1 MGETPEQVKKISS
14 LSCSVPPS
22 PELVER
28 VRDLYH
34 KRVPD
39 VRFLIP
45 VINGL
50 EKVKLHGRHRAAPS
64 RDFTQSVQL
73 SLFFFPQTER
83 SHPGFAQ
90 AHQTQPHRSEGGFQP
105 TVRDSTQ

>member
-1 MGETPEQVKKISS
+1 MSVYAS
-14 LSCSVPPS
+14 LNSECRWYCLYFWDCIVSTVPPS

-50 EKVKLHGRHRAAPS
+50 EKVCLISSDSVLIIRANHKYTA
-64 RDFTQSVQL
+64 L
-73 SLFFFPQTER
+73 MK
-83 SHPGFAQ
+83 
-90 AHQTQPHRSEGGFQP
+90 
-105 TVRDSTQ
+105 

>member
-1 MGETPEQVKKISS
+1 MGKSTRVKQSES
-14 LSCSVPPS
+14 FSCSSSAAPS

-45 VINGL
+45 VLIGLSKVCNG
-50 EKVKLHGRHRAAPS
+50 
-64 RDFTQSVQL
+64 
-73 SLFFFPQTER
+73 
-83 SHPGFAQ
+83 
-90 AHQTQPHRSEGGFQP
+90 
-105 TVRDSTQ
+105 

>member
-1 MGETPEQVKKISS
+1 MSA
-14 LSCSVPPS
+14 VPPS

-50 EKVKLHGRHRAAPS
+50 EKVGFCLPS
-64 RDFTQSVQL
+64 RPPVS
-73 SLFFFPQTER
+73 
-83 SHPGFAQ
+83 
-90 AHQTQPHRSEGGFQP
+90 
-105 TVRDSTQ
+105 